1 MKERTPYT
9 YVVLR
14 YRHDAI
20 AGECMNV
27 GVVLHAAEK
36 GFFDSKLNLH
46 YGRLRQVFPDLE
58 PEAFKASIYSIRRGL
73 TTVSKRE
80 KGDMLS
86 TLDSAE
92 RFARMVLPMD
102 DSSFIWGSVGAGVT
116 ADPELELESLFK
128 RFVTWYEVEKTNKR
142 SDSDIWRP
150 VREKLADKNLA
161 DRLEKKTVRS
171 DLTSVEFDHTWKNGA
186 LHCYQPLS
194 FDLASRESIQ
204 DKVAKW
210 SGHLLHLQNAKV
222 DFKPYFIVGKPTTPG
237 LEKAYK
243 TALAA
248 LKQSPNDPEIYEES
262 ELDELV
268 DLIEDEMRAHDAQHP
283 GRSA

>member
-1 MKERTPYT
+1 MHRGIETGAIMKERTPYT

-20 AGECMNV
+20 AGECINV
-27 GVVLHAAEK
+27 GVVLHAAEQ

-73 TTVSKRE
+73 TAVSKRE

-102 DSSFIWGSVGAGVT
+102 DSSFIWSPVGAGVT

-128 RFVTWYEVEKTNKR
+128 RFVTWYEVE
-142 SDSDIWRP
+142 
-150 VREKLADKNLA
+150 
-161 DRLEKKTVRS
+161 KTVRS

-248 LKQSPNDPEIYEES
+248 LKQSPNEPEIYEES